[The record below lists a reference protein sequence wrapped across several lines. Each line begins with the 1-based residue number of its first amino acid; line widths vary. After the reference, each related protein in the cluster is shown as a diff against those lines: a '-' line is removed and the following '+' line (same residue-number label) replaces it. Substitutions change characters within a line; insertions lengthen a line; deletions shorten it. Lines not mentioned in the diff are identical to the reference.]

1 MGWQEKCSEYLSP
14 LIMLYAPFNLIS
26 DYDDSFHKFVTGYRD
41 IVYKSKMKNI
51 NSIILIQFLISG
63 LPKIIWIKKFESN
76 HFEKL

>member
-1 MGWQEKCSEYLSP
+1 
-14 LIMLYAPFNLIS
+14 MLYAPFNLIS

-51 NSIILIQFLISG
+51 NFIILIQFLISG
-63 LPKIIWIKKFESN
+63 LHKIIWIKKFESN

>member
-1 MGWQEKCSEYLSP
+1 
-14 LIMLYAPFNLIS
+14 MLYAPFNLIS
-26 DYDDSFHKFVTGYRD
+26 DYDDSFHKFVTGYCD

-63 LPKIIWIKKFESN
+63 LPKIISIKKFESN